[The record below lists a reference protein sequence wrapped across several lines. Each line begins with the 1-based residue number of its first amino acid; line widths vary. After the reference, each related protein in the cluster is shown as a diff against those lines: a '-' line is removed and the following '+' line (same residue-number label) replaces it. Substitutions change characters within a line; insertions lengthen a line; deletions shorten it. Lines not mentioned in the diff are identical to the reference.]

1 MNAASHNPTGRETC
15 PYCAGTGAHLQERI
29 TCTRCNGEG
38 LLAQGDKAGF
48 LAPKQEDPDVLWHR
62 EQMAK
67 KGTSA
72 FFALGTDLMRT
83 IQKISATK
91 LNAHEE

>member
-1 MNAASHNPTGRETC
+1 MSSIAFNPTGRETC
-15 PYCAGTGAHLQERI
+15 RYCAGTGAHLQERI
-29 TCTRCNGEG
+29 TCTRCHGEG
-38 LLAQGDKAGF
+38 LFAQGDKAGF
-48 LAPKQEDPDVLWHR
+48 LATKFEDPDVLWHR

-67 KGTSA
+67 KGTSP
-72 FFALGTDLMRT
+72 FFALGVDMLRT